1 MSINWFPGHMAAAVE
16 KVKEAMAVHDLVI
29 EVLDARCPMASR
41 NPLVETLRAQ
51 RQRPCLKV
59 LNKSDLADPA
69 ATQSWLTFFNAQKNV
84 KAIALSCK
92 KPGEAARVLAAAK
105 KIAPHRNDNLKPLR
119 MLIMG
124 VPNVGKSTLI
134 NALLRRRVAKV
145 GDEPAVT
152 KALQRYAL
160 SPTAILSDTPGL
172 MWPKIERES
181 DGLMLAASH
190 AIGTNAYSES
200 EVAIFLA
207 GLLLQMYPEAL
218 AARYRLVPADLARA
232 AEHEPGGAVGE
243 KEEEGGALAALH
255 DGAVPASPAATA
267 AASPDGVSVVEAIAG
282 KRGYRV
288 KGAGFDFDKAAI
300 TLLTDY
306 RGGAL
311 GRISL
316 ETPQTRKV

>member
-1 MSINWFPGHMAAAVE
+1 
-16 KVKEAMAVHDLVI
+16 
-29 EVLDARCPMASR
+29 
-41 NPLVETLRAQ
+41 
-51 RQRPCLKV
+51 
-59 LNKSDLADPA
+59 
-69 ATQSWLTFFNAQKNV
+69 
-84 KAIALSCK
+84 
-92 KPGEAARVLAAAK
+92 
-105 KIAPHRNDNLKPLR
+105 
-119 MLIMG
+119 
-124 VPNVGKSTLI
+124 
-134 NALLRRRVAKV
+134 
-145 GDEPAVT
+145 
-152 KALQRYAL
+152 
-160 SPTAILSDTPGL
+160 
-172 MWPKIERES
+172 
-181 DGLMLAASH
+181 MLAASH

-218 AARYRLVPADLARA
+218 AARYRLVLADLARA
-232 AEHEPGGAVGE
+232 AEHEPGGALGE
-243 KEEEGGALAALH
+243 EEEEEGGALAALH